1 LDGYAEAIA
10 IVENSLGQNIVTG
23 SLEIKVMAIEA
34 GEMGISPD
42 AARRLA
48 AILRAFPVA
57 RLALAKITV
66 LLDLLTV
73 IVAFAGMMTGTVG
86 GLDAGQAGGII
97 DIALHANA
105 SGKTV
110 RRIGHI
116 LVHVLARFWLL
127 GSTFGELGEG
137 LFRALCAQF
146 R

>member
-1 LDGYAEAIA
+1 
-10 IVENSLGQNIVTG
+10 
-23 SLEIKVMAIEA
+23 MAIEA

-42 AARRLA
+42 ATRGLA

-73 IVAFAGMMTGTVG
+73 IVTFTGMMTGTVG

-116 LVHVLARFWLL
+116 LVHVLAGFWLL
-127 GSTFGELGEG
+127 GRTFGELGEG
-137 LFRALCAQF
+137 LFGTLCAQL